1 MNDRQKRIAVVDD
14 DPQIAAVI
22 QEFLTGEGYDVTLCA
37 DCERV
42 LSTIESLQPDALVL
56 DVRMAGINGLGILYL
71 LSKEERTRD
80 IPVLLCT
87 ASSTCDMEVWE
98 AVLEQKGIPV
108 LFKPFSLADLG
119 EKIGELLDPK
129 PRTARPALAGNAT
142 EPWRD
147 LFSADLTCG
156 EASRI

>member
-1 MNDRQKRIAVVDD
+1 MNDRPKRIAIVDD
-14 DPQIAAVI
+14 DPRIAEVM
-22 QEFLTGEGYDVTLCA
+22 QEFLADEGYDVTLCV

-42 LSTIESLQPDALVL
+42 LPTIESVRPDAIVL

-87 ASSTCDMEVWE
+87 ASSTCEMEAWE

-108 LFKPFSLADLG
+108 LFKPFSLADLS
-119 EKIGELLDPK
+119 ETVSNLLDPA
-129 PRTARPALAGNAT
+129 ARAAAPTIPGDAT
-142 EPWRD
+142 EPWQD
-147 LFSADLTCG
+147 LFTAALPCG
-156 EASRI
+156 EAPRT

>member
-1 MNDRQKRIAVVDD
+1 MNDRQKRIAIVDD
-14 DPQIAAVI
+14 DPRIAEI
-22 QEFLTGEGYDVTLCA
+22 MQDFLADEGYDVVLCA

-42 LSTIESLQPDALVL
+42 LPTIESLRPDAIVL

-87 ASSTCDMEVWE
+87 ASSTCEMQAWE

-119 EKIGELLDPK
+119 ESVSKLLDPAARST
-129 PRTARPALAGNAT
+129 PTAMPGDDT
-142 EPWRD
+142 EPWQD
-147 LFSADLTCG
+147 LFSAELPSG
-156 EASRI
+156 GSPRA